1 MHPDDRHSPTPPKR
15 KTTSDMA
22 SRPDIR
28 HGDVPRGRSDAST
41 SSRGKR
47 AVVPAQ
53 TGGSVASPASSARTK
68 KPDTKL
74 IKCHGP
80 VILICVVMILFILAQ
95 ILLKTPALNK
105 QNPYIAV
112 VIVQFLVFILPC
124 AFMSSFANHKMDS
137 GLSYYNLRLFSPRLL
152 GFIFSTLAVMIFGSM
167 VIKYLGYLIFGAVG
181 EPTVVYE
188 HDNLFALIA
197 ATVLVPAVTE
207 EILFRGVVFTEYEK
221 RGVGP
226 LGAILGSAVLFAFI
240 HFDMGNFASYLFA
253 GIVLAVVIHVTR
265 SLIAPI
271 LIHLLNN
278 TICLFTDTFLKRVS
292 KESISTFFVFFLLTV
307 IFLISLFIFIENL
320 EWICSSKAD
329 KRSGESTSVSETQS
343 FRLIPQNTGIKAILS
358 SVFLTPTF
366 IVVIILYIVN
376 MIAFK

>member
-1 MHPDDRHSPTPPKR
+1 MHPDDRRTPPKR
-15 KTTSDMA
+15 EAGSDPA
-22 SRPDIR
+22 AKRVVRP
-28 HGDVPRGRSDAST
+28 VPSSHGRSADI
-41 SSRGKR
+41 SSARGKR
-47 AVVPAQ
+47 AVTSARS
-53 TGGSVASPASSARTK
+53 GGSVPSSAASTRTRK
-68 KPDTKL
+68 TTTKL
-74 IKCHGP
+74 NKCHGP
-80 VILICVVMILFILAQ
+80 VILICIVMILFILAQ
-95 ILLKTPALNK
+95 ILLKTPSLNK

-112 VIVQFLVFILPC
+112 VVVQFLVFILPC
-124 AFMSSFANHKMDS
+124 AFMSSFVNHKMDS

-152 GFIFSTLAVMIFGSM
+152 GFIFSALAVMLFGSM

-181 EPTVVYE
+181 DSTVVYE

-240 HFDMGNFASYLFA
+240 HFDMGDFASYLFA

-271 LIHLLNN
+271 IIHLLNN

-307 IFLISLFIFIENL
+307 IFLVSLFLFIENL
-320 EWICSSKAD
+320 EWICSNKAD
-329 KRSGESTSVSETQS
+329 KRSGEETPSTETQNY
-343 FRLIPQNTGIKAILS
+343 RLIPHNTGVKTILS
-358 SVFLTPTF
+358 SVFLTPAF
-366 IVVIILYIVN
+366 IIVIILYIVN